1 MKVLVVDDSVSVRK
15 ALERILSTRQIRVVA
30 TGSGEEAL
38 QKLPGSNPALIIADV
53 VMPGMD
59 GFTLCAKIKADRR
72 YGGVPVLLISG
83 IVNPDVIRQAAEA
96 GAADIVK
103 KPFTPDD
110 LFPKIE
116 RALAGAAPNP
126 DAFAADA
133 PTEDAGL
140 HRDAARDAARDATRD
155 PARDPAQALTP
166 AGRREALAALLGP
179 LLENAAVDAALVAD
193 GRGTLLAQAGR
204 AAADDATLAVYSRT
218 LASVAGVLGTLVG
231 AGELGSLHLEYAGQ
245 NLLITKLADRGTL
258 LLSVKDASSLGVA
271 RYLVRKFAEGEA
283 ALAGVPALAVQ
294 AG

>member
-15 ALERILSTRQIRVVA
+15 ALERILSTRQIKVVA

-38 QKLPGSNPALIIADV
+38 QKLPGSNPALVIADV

-59 GFTLCAKIKADRR
+59 GFTLCAKIKADARF
-72 YGGVPVLLISG
+72 GGVPVLLISG
-83 IVNPDVIRQAAEA
+83 IVNPDVIRQAAAA
-96 GAADIVK
+96 GASDIVK

-116 RALAGAAPNP
+116 RALAGATPNP
-126 DAFAADA
+126 ETEADA
-133 PTEDAGL
+133 AEPQLLEDTGL
-140 HRDAARDAARDATRD
+140 R
-155 PARDPAQALTP
+155 RDPAQALTP
-166 AGRREALAALLGP
+166 AGRRDALAALLGP

-193 GRGTLLAQAGR
+193 PRGTLLAQAGR
-204 AAADDATLAVYSRT
+204 AAADNTTLAVYSRT

-245 NLLITKLADRGTL
+245 NLLVTKLADRGTL

-283 ALAGVPALAVQ
+283 ALAGAPTLAAQ
-294 AG
+294 AV

>member
-140 HRDAARDAARDATRD
+140 HRDAARDAARDLARD
-155 PARDPAQALTP
+155 PARALTP

>member
-15 ALERILSTRQIRVVA
+15 ALERILSTRQIKVVA

-38 QKLPGSNPALIIADV
+38 QKLPGSNPALVIADV

-59 GFTLCAKIKADRR
+59 GFTLCAKIKADER
-72 YGGVPVLLISG
+72 YGQLPVLLISG

-116 RALAGAAPNP
+116 RALGGTTPNAEP
-126 DAFAADA
+126 ETDVAEPQPLGD
-133 PTEDAGL
+133 TGL
-140 HRDAARDAARDATRD
+140 PRA
-155 PARDPAQALTP
+155 PAQALTP
-166 AGRREALAALLGP
+166 AARRDALAALLSP
-179 LLENAAVDAALVAD
+179 LLENAAIDAALVVD
-193 GRGTLLAQAGR
+193 PRGDLLAQAGR
-204 AAADDATLAVYSRT
+204 AAADNATLAVYSRT

-231 AGELGSLHLEYAGQ
+231 AGELGSLHLEYSGQ
-245 NLLITKLADRGTL
+245 NLHITKLADRGTL

-283 ALAGVPALAVQ
+283 ALAGTPALVAQ
-294 AG
+294 AS

>member
-15 ALERILSTRQIRVVA
+15 ALERILSTRQIKVVA

-38 QKLPGSNPALIIADV
+38 QKLPGSNPALVIADV

-116 RALAGAAPNP
+116 RALAGAAPHP
-126 DAFAADA
+126 DAFAADV

-140 HRDAARDAARDATRD
+140 HRDAARDAARDL
-155 PARDPAQALTP
+155 ARDPAQALTP

>member
-116 RALAGAAPNP
+116 RALAGAAPHP

-140 HRDAARDAARDATRD
+140 HRDAAREAARDLARD
-155 PARDPAQALTP
+155 PARALTP

>member
-15 ALERILSTRQIRVVA
+15 ALERILSTRQIKVVA

-38 QKLPGSNPALIIADV
+38 QKLPGSNPALVIADV

-59 GFTLCAKIKADRR
+59 GFTLCAKIKADARF
-72 YGGVPVLLISG
+72 GGVPVLLISG
-83 IVNPDVIRQAAEA
+83 IVNPDVIRQAAAA
-96 GAADIVK
+96 GASDIVK

-116 RALAGAAPNP
+116 RALEGAAPNP
-126 DAFAADA
+126 DADAFVADVQA
-133 PTEDAGL
+133 EDAGL
-140 HRDAARDAARDATRD
+140 HRDS
-155 PARDPAQALTP
+155 ARDPAQALTP
-166 AGRREALAALLGP
+166 AGRQEALAALLKP
-179 LLENAAVDAALVAD
+179 LLENAAIDAALVAD
-193 GRGTLLAQAGR
+193 GRGNLLAQAGR
-204 AAADDATLAVYSRT
+204 AAADNATLAVYSRT

-283 ALAGVPALAVQ
+283 VLAGVPALAAQ
-294 AG
+294 AS

>member
-116 RALAGAAPNP
+116 RALAGAAPHP
-126 DAFAADA
+126 DAFAADV

-140 HRDAARDAARDATRD
+140 HRDAARDAARDLARD
-155 PARDPAQALTP
+155 PARALTP

>member
-15 ALERILSTRQIRVVA
+15 ALERILSTRQIKVVA

-38 QKLPGSNPALIIADV
+38 QKLPGSNPALVIADV

-59 GFTLCAKIKADRR
+59 GFTLCAKIKADER
-72 YGGVPVLLISG
+72 YGHLPVLLISG

-96 GAADIVK
+96 GATDIVK

-116 RALAGAAPNP
+116 RALASAAPNP
-126 DAFAADA
+126 DADAFVADVQA
-133 PTEDAGL
+133 EDAGL
-140 HRDAARDAARDATRD
+140 ARD

-166 AGRREALAALLGP
+166 AGRREALTALLSP

-193 GRGTLLAQAGR
+193 GRGELLAQAGR
-204 AAADDATLAVYSRT
+204 AAADSATLAVYSRT

-231 AGELGSLHLEYAGQ
+231 AGELSSLHLEYAGQ

-271 RYLVRKFAEGEA
+271 RYLVRKFAEGEV
-283 ALAGVPALAVQ
+283 ALAGVPALAAQ